1 MISQEILRENQ
12 GSQQTL
18 SVSVMLTLTLE
29 FLEVIERKIEMEKG
43 RNVSSVV
50 KGTFDDQSS
59 LPV

>member
-12 GSQQTL
+12 GSQQAL

>member
-18 SVSVMLTLTLE
+18 SVSVMLALTLE